1 MASGSARSRVELL
14 DEVEATIDKAS
25 TERLGEELFLVVVV
39 LDREPA
45 LRRALTEPSVPA
57 AAKQQVLES
66 VLGGK
71 IGKPAVDV
79 LKAAV
84 TKRWSVSGDLT
95 DAVEQVAI
103 VATASSAEEA
113 GRLDEIESELFRFAR
128 ILDAETPLREALSDP
143 AASLKGKRS
152 LLHDVLGR
160 KVGKVTKDLLDQVVV
175 GRHRSLTRGL
185 LHYQQVLAAR
195 HQRLLA
201 TAWVAT
207 ELSEQHQ
214 RRLAK
219 ALGAMYDKPV
229 HLNIVVDPG
238 VLGGVRIKVGDDLID
253 SSIETRLADA
263 QRQLT
268 G

>member
-1 MASGSARSRVELL
+1 MVAGSARSRDELL
-14 DEVEATIDKAS
+14 DDVEATIDKAS
-25 TERLGEELFLVVVV
+25 SERLGEELFAVVGL
-39 LDREPA
+39 LDHEPA
-45 LRRALTEPSVPA
+45 LRRGLTEPSVPA
-57 AAKQQVLES
+57 AAKEQVLDS

-71 IGKPAVDV
+71 IGRPALDV
-79 LKAAV
+79 LKVAV
-84 TKRWSVSGDLT
+84 AKRWSISSDLT

-103 VATASSAEEA
+103 VATAASAEEA
-113 GRLDEIESELFRFAR
+113 GKLDDVESELFRFAR
-128 ILDAETPLREALSDP
+128 ILDAEPQLREALSDP
-143 AASLKGKRS
+143 APSLEGKRS
-152 LLHDVLGR
+152 LLNDVLGR
-160 KVGKVTKDLLDQVVV
+160 KVGKVTKDLLVQLVA

-207 ELSEQHQ
+207 ELSEAHQ
-214 RRLAK
+214 RRLAR

-229 HLNIVVDPG
+229 HLNVVVDPD
-238 VLGGVRIKVGDDLID
+238 VLGGVRIKIGDDLID

-263 QRQLT
+263 QRQLI